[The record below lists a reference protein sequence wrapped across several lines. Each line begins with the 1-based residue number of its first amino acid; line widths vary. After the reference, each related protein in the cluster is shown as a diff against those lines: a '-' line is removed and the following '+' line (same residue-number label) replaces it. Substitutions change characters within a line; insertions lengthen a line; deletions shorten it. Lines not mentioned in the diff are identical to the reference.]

1 MIKEKAI
8 ETLEIEAEAVLKLK
22 ARIDDEFEAAVK
34 CILDCKARV
43 VVTGMGKSGHVGR
56 KIAATFASTGTP
68 AFFMHPAE
76 AFHGDLG
83 MVTENDVVIAISN
96 SGESS
101 EVVNILPI
109 IRRIG
114 AKIIAMSGRRESQ
127 LGKNCDYFVDIGVEK
142 EACPL
147 GLAPTASTTATLAM
161 GDAIAVALMTVRN
174 YTRQDYALFNPG
186 GDLGRKLLLTVAN
199 VMHTGDE
206 NPVVYQDKT
215 AKDALFIMTDKGLGA
230 ASVVDSNGKFVGL
243 ITDGIIRRALAKDY
257 KFLDEA
263 VKNIMFAQPLT
274 ISKDKLAAEALS
286 VMEKHKPRP
295 VTVLPVVDAE
305 HNPVGIVHLT
315 DLLRQG
321 VV

>member
-1 MIKEKAI
+1 MSIKERAI
-8 ETLEIEAEAVLKLK
+8 ETLDIEGKAVLALK
-22 ARIDDEFEAAVK
+22 DRIGDEFVAAVN
-34 CILDCKARV
+34 CILKCPARV

-56 KIAATFASTGTP
+56 KIAATLASTGTP
-68 AFFMHPAE
+68 SFFLHPAE

-96 SGESS
+96 SGEST
-101 EVVNILPI
+101 EIVNILPI

-114 AKIIAMSGRRESQ
+114 ATIIAMSGRRESQ
-127 LGKNCDYFVDIGVEK
+127 LGKFCDYFIDISVER

-161 GDAIAVALMTVRN
+161 GDAIAMALMSERN
-174 YTRQDYALFNPG
+174 FTSQDFAMFHPG
-186 GDLGRKLLLTVAN
+186 GALGRRLLLKVEN
-199 VMHTGDE
+199 VMHKPLIPCG
-206 NPVVYQDKT
+206 KT
-215 AKDALFIMTDKGLGA
+215 VKDALFVMTDKGLGA
-230 ASVVDSNGKFVGL
+230 VSVVDDEGKFVGL

-263 VKNIMFAQPLT
+263 VEKIMFTEPLT
-274 ISKDKLAAEALS
+274 IAPQQMAAAALS

-295 VTVLPVVDAE
+295 VTVLPVIDEKGV
-305 HNPVGIVHLT
+305 PVGIVHLT

>member
-161 GDAIAVALMTVRN
+161 GDAIAVALMSVRN
-174 YTRQDYALFNPG
+174 FTSQDFALFHPG
-186 GDLGRKLLLTVAN
+186 GALGRKLLLTVAN